1 MYVLTVFI
9 CVLHVAC
16 TNPKIAIKRE
26 LGLLGSTLLTE
37 YSYQSNSISKAT
49 PPYTDTPTSAC
60 SIIAGMKS
68 VPPVLSQQHTAT
80 ASSKGRLSGNLRP
93 LSLPKPTIIL
103 PFAHSKTMTILKDG
117 NMKPVP
123 KLYCMYAATTRR
135 RMSPR
140 KSFPLPP
147 APYPPAPSIKIP
159 LPWNLCNNSAKIT
172 YIYMHGATKNF

>member
-1 MYVLTVFI
+1 MYVLTVFV

-16 TNPKIAIKRE
+16 IDPKIAIKRE

-49 PPYTDTPTSAC
+49 PPCNVTPNSAC

-80 ASSKGRLSGNLRP
+80 ASISTSKDHLSGKLRP

-117 NMKPVP
+117 HMKPVP
-123 KLYCMYAATTRR
+123 TLYCMYAATTRR
-135 RMSPR
+135 ISPR

-147 APYPPAPSIKIP
+147 APWP
-159 LPWNLCNNSAKIT
+159 LPLTQNPLA
-172 YIYMHGATKNF
+172 MEPL